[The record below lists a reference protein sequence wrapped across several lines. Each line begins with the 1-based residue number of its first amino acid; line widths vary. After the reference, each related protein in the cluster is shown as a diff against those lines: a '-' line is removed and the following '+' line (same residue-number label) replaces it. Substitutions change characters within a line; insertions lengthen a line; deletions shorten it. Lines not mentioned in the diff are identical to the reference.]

1 MKELFEFSITSC
13 DSLSCKHRLTM
24 LLGQSWEMVIAESLA
39 ALATLLLF
47 DVIRVGVSKQAET
60 TEEEGKVTLTAV
72 VESVGLVPVGE

>member
-1 MKELFEFSITSC
+1 
-13 DSLSCKHRLTM
+13 M

-60 TEEEGKVTLTAV
+60 TEEEGEVTLTAV

>member
-24 LLGQSWEMVIAESLA
+24 LLGQSWEMVITESLA